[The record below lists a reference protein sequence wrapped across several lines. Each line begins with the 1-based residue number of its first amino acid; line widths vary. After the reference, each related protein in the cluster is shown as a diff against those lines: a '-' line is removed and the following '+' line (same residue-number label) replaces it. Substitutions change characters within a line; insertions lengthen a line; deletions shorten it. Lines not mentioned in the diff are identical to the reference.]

1 MTDMSAFPGILELCW
16 KYFVLGALQGCTE
29 FLPISSTAHLRAFPM
44 FVGWDDPGVAVTA
57 VLQLGSILAVIAY
70 FKRDLQRVVRGVSL
84 AFRNGQWQEPE
95 AKLGISILLGTFP
108 IVFFGGAIKIFW
120 NGYEDSIFRSL
131 PSIGGVSILMAL
143 LLAFAEQYGSRT
155 KVLKEVR
162 GIDGFLVGLAQV
174 FALIPGVSRSGVT
187 LTTALMNGWKRSD
200 AARFSFLLGIPA
212 ITIAGLVELKEV
224 VVGANPLDLLPL
236 LIGISSAAVISW
248 LSIDWFLKYLQNH
261 GTWFFVI
268 YRLIFGITLLAF
280 WSGS

>member
-1 MTDMSAFPGILELCW
+1 
-16 KYFVLGALQGCTE
+16 
-29 FLPISSTAHLRAFPM
+29 M